1 MNIAVANS
9 AERRVARGETTI
21 RMPIHASR
29 ITHHAPRS
37 TEQGIALVIVM
48 ISIFVLAML
57 AGGFAY
63 SMKVET
69 KLASNGNSEEELQW
83 LGRSGVEYARW
94 VLANSMA
101 DPTKPYESLDQPWAT
116 GSGFLG
122 PTNAP
127 IGEVQNPFTLGSGN
141 VKWKISDLERKWNIN
156 TMLQPGGQDLLQNAF
171 MNMGLDAGDMTPLV
185 NSILNWMDKGNR
197 IQGARSEDYE
207 RMNPPYSAKNGPIDD
222 ISELLMIRGITP
234 EMYWGTSA
242 GDHPPGVFTPREKRS
257 HMPTDMPSFPVGL
270 VDIYTP
276 ISSGKI
282 NINTASAAVLQLI
295 PGMTPMAAEGI
306 ASTRSGE
313 DDGSGLTGPYR
324 NVGDVRRVPEVTME
338 MARAIQQFGDVRSR
352 TFKVDVE
359 ATVGGYTRYFTAILG
374 RNNPRD
380 VQILSFYWS
389 DPEQQKH

>member
-1 MNIAVANS
+1 MNIAVTNS

-21 RMPIHASR
+21 RTPIHASR

-101 DPTKPYESLDQPWAT
+101 DPTKPYDSLDQPWAT

-171 MNMGLDAGDMTPLV
+171 MNMGLDAGADMTL
-185 NSILNWMDKGNR
+185 IMDINHEDCMDEVREVSKRVPGWKMYPD
-197 IQGARSEDYE
+197 IKAGTGLPAGA
-207 RMNPPYSAKNGPIDD
+207 K
-222 ISELLMIRGITP
+222 
-234 EMYWGTSA
+234 
-242 GDHPPGVFTPREKRS
+242 V
-257 HMPTDMPSFPVGL
+257 
-270 VDIYTP
+270 
-276 ISSGKI
+276 
-282 NINTASAAVLQLI
+282 AAVRLV
-295 PGMTPMAAEGI
+295 
-306 ASTRSGE
+306 
-313 DDGSGLTGPYR
+313 Y
-324 NVGDVRRVPEVTME
+324 
-338 MARAIQQFGDVRSR
+338 
-352 TFKVDVE
+352 
-359 ATVGGYTRYFTAILG
+359 ATVGEVQSL
-374 RNNPRD
+374 D
-380 VQILSFYWS
+380 VWGPGPWPPDGVAKLDVHGKVGGFATSTCTISS
-389 DPEQQKH
+389 V